1 MVIYTCKGDKQKTF
15 PYKGITKIERNKK
28 MRKQTSIA
36 GMKLDLFRKL
46 FWMEKDESF
55 LKAFSIKFGSYDTYL
70 IYSECELLSNERIKE
85 MYSFL
90 VEYYK
95 L

>member
-1 MVIYTCKGDKQKTF
+1 
-15 PYKGITKIERNKK
+15 
-28 MRKQTSIA
+28 MRKQTNIG

-46 FWMEKDESF
+46 FWTERDESF

-70 IYSECELLSNERIKE
+70 VYSKCELLSNERIKE

>member
-1 MVIYTCKGDKQKTF
+1 
-15 PYKGITKIERNKK
+15 

-36 GMKLDLFRKL
+36 GMRLDLFRKL
-46 FWMEKDESF
+46 FWTEKDESF
-55 LKAFSIKFGSYDTYL
+55 MKVFSIKFGSYDTWL
-70 IYSECELLSNERIKE
+70 IYSKYEPLSNERIKE